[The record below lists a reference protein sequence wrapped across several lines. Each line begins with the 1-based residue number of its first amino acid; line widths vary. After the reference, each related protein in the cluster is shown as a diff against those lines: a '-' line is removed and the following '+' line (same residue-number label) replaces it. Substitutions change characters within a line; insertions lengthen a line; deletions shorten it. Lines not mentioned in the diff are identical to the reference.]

1 MTDYRVKLEVYNG
14 PMDLLLYLIR
24 RDEIDIYDL
33 PVAKITSQYMDYMNL
48 MEELDVDLAGE
59 FLVMAATLMEL
70 KSLMVIPRDE
80 VEGEEGED
88 DPTDPRM
95 ELIHQ
100 LLEYKR
106 FKDAAGM
113 LEDAAEERAGRFHRP
128 LVDLERVKKELKSE
142 QELDMESVQVWD
154 LMDAFTRL
162 MKATLANN
170 KTHNVIHDDTPID
183 IYETMI
189 LSKAQKANPLKFEAV
204 FERASNREEMV
215 GMFLAILE
223 LMRHRLIK
231 IEQEKAFGDIY
242 IFPQTDMD
250 AKQAVL
256 NTISGAN
263 IQEEEEELLN
273 EVGIAKP
280 EEEKLFSESISITED
295 LGGFSE
301 GVRFTSDEEA
311 EQAEEESHFADDE
324 WGDDDTDEFDEEIE
338 DGGQEQQIGA
348 EDMDDL
354 EGSEVEGPQGED
366 TEIADEVE
374 ESEAVKKI
382 EDEVDEVSEND
393 DTELDL
399 PKE

>member
-1 MTDYRVKLEVYNG
+1 MADYRVKLEVYNG

-24 RDEIDIYDL
+24 RDEIDIYNL
-33 PVAKITSQYMDYMNL
+33 PVAQITSQYMEYMNL
-48 MEELDVDLAGE
+48 IDELDVDLAGE

-88 DPTDPRM
+88 DPTDPRL

-113 LEDAAEERAGRFHRP
+113 LEDAAEERAGRYHRP

-162 MKATLANN
+162 MKATLAN
-170 KTHNVIHDDTPID
+170 KATHDVIRDDTPID
-183 IYETMI
+183 IYETRI
-189 LSKAQKANPLKFEAV
+189 LERAQKDNPLKFEAV
-204 FERASNREEMV
+204 FERAENREEMV

-223 LMRHRLIK
+223 LMRHRLVK

-250 AKQAVL
+250 AKQAVS

-273 EVGIAKP
+273 EVGMGKP
-280 EEEKLFSESISITED
+280 DPEKLFSESISITED
-295 LGGFSE
+295 LGGFSD
-301 GVRFTSDEEA
+301 GVRFKSEEEA
-311 EQAEEESHFADDE
+311 DQAEEESVTDNTEPEVEDE
-324 WGDDDTDEFDEEIE
+324 GQTEFETEEIEEIDIDELDEQLLEEKKAELSANDDTD
-338 DGGQEQQIGA
+338 
-348 EDMDDL
+348 
-354 EGSEVEGPQGED
+354 
-366 TEIADEVE
+366 
-374 ESEAVKKI
+374 
-382 EDEVDEVSEND
+382 
-393 DTELDL
+393 LDL
-399 PKE
+399 PKEE